1 MYLIRSTFLFYPF
14 SGGRHVID
22 RSDDIHS
29 RVLTLDT
36 HADIPANFATP
47 EIDPG
52 QWGTQQVD
60 LPKMRKGG
68 LDATFLVVYVSQEER
83 TPENYRT
90 AMNDALVKFD
100 AIHRM
105 AEVMYP
111 EQIEIAVSPA
121 DVRRIRASGKLVAA
135 IGIENGFS
143 IGKDLSLLS
152 TYYELGGRYLT
163 LAHIG
168 HNDICDSSLPRDR
181 LGDPDE
187 EHGGLSEF
195 GRDVVREMNRIGM
208 MVDVSHI
215 SRKAML
221 DAARASRVPVVA
233 SHSGVCGI
241 NPHPRNL
248 DDEQLD
254 VLRDQGGVI
263 QIVAYVGY
271 VKSDPVEKTIALE
284 QLRKKYNLASVY
296 SALDLPKD
304 EKALFSTD
312 WDVIQERYP
321 RANVQDFVDHID
333 YAVNRIGIRHVGISS
348 DFDGGGGIEGWDNTS
363 ESMNVT
369 SELVARGYSEG
380 DIQALWG
387 DNFLRVW
394 QEAEDYSRSC

>member
-1 MYLIRSTFLFYPF
+1 
-14 SGGRHVID
+14 VID
-22 RSDDIHS
+22 RAEDIHS
-29 RVLTLDT
+29 RILTLDT

-52 QWGTQQVD
+52 QWGNQQVD
-60 LPKMRKGG
+60 LQKMRKGG

-83 TPENYRT
+83 TSENYRK
-90 AMNDALVKFD
+90 AMNEAIVKFE

-111 EQIEIAVSPA
+111 EQIEIAVSPV

-152 TYYELGGRYLT
+152 KYYGLGGRYLT
-163 LAHIG
+163 LAHMG

-181 LGDPDE
+181 LGDRVE
-187 EHGGLSEF
+187 EHGGLSDF
-195 GRDVVREMNRIGM
+195 GRDVIREMNRIGI
-208 MVDVSHI
+208 MVDVSHV
-215 SRKAML
+215 SKKAML
-221 DAARASRVPVVA
+221 DAARVSRVPVIA

-248 DDEQLD
+248 DDEQLE
-254 VLRDQGGVI
+254 VLRKKGGVI

-271 VKSDPVEKTIALE
+271 VKSDPAEKTTALE
-284 QLRKKYNLASVY
+284 QLREKYHLATVH
-296 SALDLPKD
+296 SALDLPED

-312 WDVIQERYP
+312 WDAIQERFP
-321 RANVQDFVDHID
+321 RANVGDFVDHID
-333 YAVNRIGIRHVGISS
+333 YAVNRIGIEHVGISS
-348 DFDGGGGIEGWDNTS
+348 DFDGGGGIDGWDNAS
-363 ESMNVT
+363 ESLNVT
-369 SELVARGYSEG
+369 RELVSRGFSEE

-387 DNFLRVW
+387 ENFLRVW
-394 QEAEDYSRSC
+394 QEVEDFTYS